1 MRHAQYFYL
10 WINYPWIKQKCHEA
24 APFWRLIPATRR
36 QGPASTS
43 GSAPKALLAASLAAL
58 PALDPA

>member
-24 APFWRLIPATRR
+24 APFWRLMPATLS
-36 QGPASTS
+36 QGSASTN
-43 GSAPKALLAASLAAL
+43 GSALKAWLAASLAL
-58 PALDPA
+58 FPALGPA